1 MLNFN
6 KKKYVSF
13 DNLTKFSGMIQKALS
28 DKLKNVETNLNEKI
42 DSRFKSLTAKE
53 QGDSEVID
61 ARKGEASLRAKIDVI
76 DEDIKNVSS
85 QLEQIKKNVIYVSSY
100 NSNTNLQRIINECDG
115 TLVFERNKIYNID
128 YTLKLKP
135 NVLYDFNNCTIKY
148 SGNGI
153 CIDTSDN
160 VGSNFYIKNLNI
172 EMTEN
177 NTSQIGLN
185 IFNCGKSLFENIF
198 IKYGG
203 YGIKSINSWSYT
215 MKDIKMHNVKHCGYY
230 HQGDGGCEIY
240 GENIYIGYSGDF
252 KGKYGV
258 EIERTTSEDR
268 GGYYFKDLLV
278 VANVPSGA
286 SLEQGIYIH
295 SSSETPAITVF
306 NMVGGGSDGFNI
318 NKANNG
324 YFAIKL
330 DNVSAIRITNTWTMS
345 IGYYNKCDNVIISD
359 TNLAYGN
366 FFKTAMAVYN
376 LMVSNCSVA
385 ENTCFN
391 YDNNSS
397 TGAIYYNNIRTSTL
411 TNNYKLL
418 NQNRNILENTHYT
431 SSTSPNSVLKMA
443 YDEDISKSYKFTLN
457 NLEQFVITSP
467 SDKKIQIASS
477 GGLRLPSGGYV
488 TINENKVL
496 GETVSGW
503 STPTGKSKRD
513 GFDTATVSTQG
524 LAETVRALIED
535 LKKHGLISF

>member
-1 MLNFN
+1 MGNIQNELNN
-6 KKKYVSF
+6 IKNAIYGKDVRNSIHNAIKTCYDDASVNN
-13 DNLTKFSGMIQKALS
+13 DNANMEV
-28 DKLKNVETNLNEKI
+28 KLARGTHDTLNSRITENEK
-42 DSRFKSLTAKE
+42 KQE
-53 QGDSEVID
+53 
-61 ARKGEASLRAKIDVI
+61 KII
-76 DEDIKNVSS
+76 S
-85 QLEQIKKNVIYVSSY
+85 QLEHIENNITFVSSY
-100 NSNTNLQRIINECDG
+100 QENTNLQEIIDKCEGD
-115 TLVFERNKIYNID
+115 LIFERNKIYNID

-135 NVLYDFNNCTIKY
+135 NILYDFNNCTIKY

-153 CIDTSDN
+153 CIDTADN

-172 EMTEN
+172 EMIEN

-215 MKDIKMHNVKHCGYY
+215 MKDVKMHNVKHCGYY

-240 GENIYIGYSGDF
+240 GENIYIGYSGAF

-286 SLEQGIYIH
+286 NLEQGIYIH

-306 NMVGGGSDGFNI
+306 NMIGGGSDGFNI

-385 ENTCFN
+385 ENICFN
-391 YDNNSS
+391 YDDNSS
-397 TGAIYYNNIRTSTL
+397 TGAIYYNNIRTSSL

-418 NQNRNILENTHYT
+418 NQHRNILENTYYT
-431 SSTSPNSVLKMA
+431 SSTNPNSVLKMA
-443 YDEDISKSYKFTLN
+443 YDEDISKSYCIKAVEPPFG
-457 NLEQFVITSP
+457 IT
-467 SDKKIQIASS
+467 Q
-477 GGLRLPSGGYV
+477 
-488 TINENKVL
+488 
-496 GETVSGW
+496 
-503 STPTGKSKRD
+503 
-513 GFDTATVSTQG
+513 
-524 LAETVRALIED
+524 
-535 LKKHGLISF
+535 